1 MVCVL
6 AQSRQTVIEDVDE
19 LALTQAEKRL
29 YRITKLQNK
38 DVLLMREGVSLEADL
53 SRPLSEIMAQTVADR
68 LDLAD
73 EFLSMAQ
80 ALMRSRTDLSRAAI
94 ARFYY
99 AMYHAMRAA
108 AYEHFKGDDYEA
120 HSTLSSKG
128 VPPDYPLQ
136 SLASNELKDARIL
149 RNEADYDQY
158 PLNQGYF
165 RVQAKTLQPKA
176 VAFVQNA
183 RLYVT
188 SKGNPYS

>member
-1 MVCVL
+1 M
-6 AQSRQTVIEDVDE
+6 DE
-19 LALTQAEKRL
+19 LAFTQAEKRL

-53 SRPLSEIMAQTVADR
+53 SRPLSETMAQTVADR

-108 AYEHFKGDDYEA
+108 AYQHFKGDDHEA

-136 SLASNELKDARIL
+136 SVASNELKDARIL

-158 PLNQGYF
+158 PLNGSYF
-165 RVQAKTLQPKA
+165 RVQAKSLQPIA
-176 VAFVQNA
+176 TAFVQSA

>member
-1 MVCVL
+1 
-6 AQSRQTVIEDVDE
+6 
-19 LALTQAEKRL
+19 
-29 YRITKLQNK
+29 
-38 DVLLMREGVSLEADL
+38 MREGVSLEADL